1 MAASNV
7 DRRRAQRVD
16 ARMKLTVQV
25 PRPDGSL
32 REASLETLNIS
43 SSGLYFQTDHFIEPM
58 TKLDLLLELPVS
70 SAAPGG
76 PPRTTAVRCEGIV
89 VRSVPE
95 APDPAADSYEVA
107 VFFTHF
113 ESEALARLEEHISL
127 LLSDA

>member
-1 MAASNV
+1 MAALNV

-32 REASLETLNIS
+32 AQANLETLNIS

-58 TKLDLLLELPVS
+58 TKLDLLLELPVQ
-70 SAAPGG
+70 AASPGG
-76 PPRTTAVRCEGIV
+76 PPRTAAVRCEGIV

-95 APDPAADSYEVA
+95 SPDQAVASYEVA

-113 ESEALARLEEHISL
+113 ESEALARLEDHIAL
-127 LLSDA
+127 LLTDA

>member
-1 MAASNV
+1 MAGLNV

-25 PRPDGSL
+25 SRPDGSL
-32 REASLETLNIS
+32 RQASLETLNIS

-58 TKLDLLLELPVS
+58 TKLDLLLELPVAGS
-70 SAAPGG
+70 TPGA
-76 PPRTTAVRCEGIV
+76 PPRTAAVRCEGIV

-95 APDPAADSYEVA
+95 APDPTADSYEVA

-113 ESEALARLEEHISL
+113 ESEALARLDEHIAL
-127 LLSDA
+127 LLAGA

>member
-16 ARMKLTVQV
+16 AHMKLTVQV

-32 REASLETLNIS
+32 RQASLETLNIS
-43 SSGLYFQTDHFIEPM
+43 SSGLYFQIDHFIEPM
-58 TKLDLLLELPVS
+58 TKLDLLLELPVP
-70 SAAPGG
+70 SAVPGA
-76 PPRTTAVRCEGIV
+76 PPRATAVRCEGIV

-95 APDPAADSYEVA
+95 APDPAAESYEVA

-127 LLSDA
+127 LLSDG

>member
-1 MAASNV
+1 MAALNV

-32 REASLETLNIS
+32 AQASLETLNIS

-58 TKLDLLLELPVS
+58 TKLDLLLELPV
-70 SAAPGG
+70 AGATPGAPTH
-76 PPRTTAVRCEGIV
+76 TTAVRCEGIV

-95 APDPAADSYEVA
+95 APDPSVASYEVA

-113 ESEALARLEEHISL
+113 ESEALGRLEDHIAL
-127 LLSDA
+127 LLTDA